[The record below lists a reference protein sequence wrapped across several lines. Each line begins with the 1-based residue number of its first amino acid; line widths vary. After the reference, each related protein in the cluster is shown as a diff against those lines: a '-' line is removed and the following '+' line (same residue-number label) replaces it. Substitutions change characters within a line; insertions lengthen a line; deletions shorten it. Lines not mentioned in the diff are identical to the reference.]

1 MGIESHENPTKINQ
15 PGGNT
20 EDQTIR
26 PQMLCGHAQ
35 HPHLDEVEVER
46 PVTER
51 RAGAEEKLK
60 GISYIYMRYMCTIYL
75 IYFVIMLYYI
85 TILDNIKY
93 SHIKP

>member
-60 GISYIYMRYMCTIYL
+60 GISYIYIY
-75 IYFVIMLYYI
+75 ICAICVLYI
-85 TILDNIKY
+85 
-93 SHIKP
+93 